1 MILTQSRP
9 MVEPAPIPDAPIRAE
24 AVDPEQSVLVQ
35 APAGSGKTTL
45 LTQRLL
51 ALLQRVQ
58 TPERIL
64 ALTFTRKASQE
75 MRARVMEALE
85 AAAHDTCPPRVNP
98 LTWTLARAARQHLQ
112 SLGIDLQQ
120 YPTRLRIE
128 TIDGFNAWLAAQLPI
143 TAGTGGQFVI
153 ARDAQRLYRQAAER
167 ALAISGNAA
176 FANAVDR
183 SLELNDER
191 WALVRDL
198 VASMLSSRESWLA
211 VLAGHLQAHTDPDEL
226 QLRFIHAALEE
237 DLSLLIERHLQSAS
251 GELGAERIGALS
263 RLARGAVSRLDSTS
277 PILGNWRNA
286 VPDLRPI
293 AAQVAQWRDLA
304 AWVLTQQGT
313 LRVSVNK
320 NQGFPPGC
328 AAKPE
333 MLDVLAELGRH
344 AAAVQTLRTVRL
356 LPDATYSPQQ
366 WERVQAVA
374 RTLVLA
380 AAELDTV
387 FRVRGECDFS
397 AVSMAA
403 MRALGTATQPT
414 DLNLLLDYR
423 IEHVLVDEFQDT
435 SNAQLDLFK
444 VMTAGWQRGDG
455 RTFFCVGDPMQSIY
469 GFREAEVRAFLE
481 LAQDGLGDVPLRALR
496 LSSNFR
502 AQAPLVE
509 WINATFSQIL
519 PARDDR
525 HRGAIAY
532 SPAVARAAAAI
543 TADSGVKMLLFDS
556 AAAEAAQVAQEVR
569 KRRDAHPQWR
579 IAILVRNKSHALE
592 IVAALQARYLKFRAL
607 EIGRLQDHPVVSD
620 IIALSRALLHLDDR
634 IAWLS
639 VLRSPFVGM
648 HLADLWTLSRGAS
661 TLWMALQDD
670 SLHAQLSDDG
680 RQRAR
685 RITDTLR
692 QAFSIHDQSSLARWV
707 ERVWIALGGPCSGLS
722 ETDLASARAAFSRLE
737 QMDASGLLDPTQ
749 FESAFDRLFPAD
761 EGDQPIEIMTIHK
774 AKGLEFD
781 MVIVPRLE
789 ARTRS
794 AARSF
799 LQQHRFS
806 REDRPGFVLAAAAG
820 AGEEEDALFEF
831 LRRADQ
837 DSARLEAQRL
847 LYVACTRAKS
857 ELWLSAVAGP
867 QDDVD
872 GKEFKP
878 AAASLLGVLW
888 PVVAQDFGRVVVAGR
903 ESVPARPTVG
913 LRRVA
918 ADWAPPRIEDGVG
931 PIALNAAIDS
941 ESSTPPFDWASETAR
956 QIGTLVH
963 AQLQLLHC
971 DAGAPARI
979 GAQADYFRRWFAQRG
994 VPAAQIEVATQ
1005 RVIDSLLA
1013 IAEDERGR
1021 WILRADVE
1029 QEARELG
1036 LSGVLEGRIVKI
1048 VLDRTFVDQGV
1059 RWIIDYKTSQHSG
1072 GEREQFL
1079 DNEVVRYAQQMRRYA
1094 RIASRLGPEPIRLG
1108 LYFPL
1113 MRAWR
1118 EWPADDEAA

>member
-1 MILTQSRP
+1 MADNYL
-9 MVEPAPIPDAPIRAE
+9 IPDAQIRDE

-58 TPERIL
+58 APERIL
-64 ALTFTRKASQE
+64 ALTFTRKAAQE
-75 MRARVMEALE
+75 MRARVMDALE
-85 AAAHDTCPPRVNP
+85 AATRDTCPPEVNL
-98 LTWTLARAARQHLQ
+98 LTWTLARAARRHLQ
-112 SLGIDLQQ
+112 SLGIDLRQ

-128 TIDGFNAWLAAQLPI
+128 TIDGFNAWLAAQLPVS
-143 TAGTGGQFVI
+143 AGTGGRFVI
-153 ARDAQRLYRQAAER
+153 ARDARRLYGEAAER

-176 FANAVDR
+176 FAQAVDR

-191 WALVRDL
+191 WSLVRNL
-198 VASMLSSRESWLA
+198 VASMLSTRESWLPI
-211 VLAGHLQAHTDPDEL
+211 LAGHLQAHAEL
-226 QLRFIHAALEE
+226 DDRQLRFIHAALEE
-237 DLSLLIERHLQSAS
+237 DLSLLIERHLQSAFV
-251 GELGAERIGALS
+251 EIGAERLVALT
-263 RLARGAVSRLDSTS
+263 RLARRAVSRLEPTAS
-277 PILGNWRNA
+277 ILGNWRGV
-286 VPDLRPI
+286 VPDLRPV
-293 AAQVAQWRDLA
+293 AAQVAQWRDVA
-304 AWVLTQQGT
+304 AWVLTQQGA
-313 LRVSVNK
+313 LRLTVNK
-320 NQGFPPGC
+320 NQGFPPGSDTK
-328 AAKPE
+328 AE
-333 MLDVLAELGRH
+333 MLDLLAELGRRP
-344 AAAVQTLRTVRL
+344 AAVQALRTVRL
-356 LPDATYSPQQ
+356 LPDSTYSSQQ
-366 WERVQAVA
+366 WERAQAVSS
-374 RTLVLA
+374 TLVLA

-387 FRVRGECDFS
+387 FRLRGESDFS

-403 MRALGTATQPT
+403 MRALGTATEPT

-481 LAQDGLGDVPLRALR
+481 LAQDGLGDVPLHALR

-502 AQAPLVE
+502 AQAPLVD

-519 PARDDR
+519 PSRDDR

-532 SPAVARAAAAI
+532 SPAVARAAVAM
-543 TADSGVKMLLFDS
+543 TADSGVKMWLFDS
-556 AAAEAAQVAQEVR
+556 VAAEAARIAQEVQQ
-569 KRRDAHPQWR
+569 RRDAHPQWR

-592 IVAALQARYLKFRAL
+592 IAAALAARQLKYRAL

-620 IIALSRALLHLDDR
+620 IIQLSRALLHIDDR

-648 HLADLWTLSRGAS
+648 DLADLWTLSRGAS
-661 TLWMALQDD
+661 TLWMALQDED
-670 SLHAQLSDDG
+670 LRAHLSPG
-680 RQRAR
+680 GQQRAR
-685 RITDTLR
+685 RVTDTMR
-692 QAFSIHDQSSLARWV
+692 QAFSIHDQSALARWV
-707 ERVWIALGGPCSGLS
+707 ERVWIALGGPSTGLS
-722 ETDLASARAAFSRLE
+722 ETDRASARAAFSRLE
-737 QMDASGLLDPTQ
+737 QMDASGLHDPTQ

-794 AARSF
+794 ASRSF
-799 LQQHRFS
+799 LQQYRFS

-857 ELWLSAVAGP
+857 ELWLSANAGAVE
-867 QDDVD
+867 DVG

-878 AAASLLGVLW
+878 TAASLLGVLW
-888 PVVAQDFGRVVVAGR
+888 PIVGNCFERVVDADGN
-903 ESVPARPTVG
+903 PAPSRPTAS
-913 LRRVA
+913 LRRLA
-918 ADWAPPRIEDGVG
+918 ADWVPPRVEKDSVA
-931 PIALNAAIDS
+931 IALNAAIDP
-941 ESSTPPFDWASETAR
+941 ESATPPFDWASETAR

-963 AQLQLLHC
+963 AQLHRLHC
-971 DAGAPARI
+971 DADAPAQIRSRC
-979 GAQADYFRRWFAQRG
+979 DYFRRWFAQRG
-994 VPAAQIEVATQ
+994 VPAAQVEVATQ
-1005 RVIDSLLA
+1005 RVVDSLLA

-1021 WILRADVE
+1021 WILRPGLAE
-1029 QEARELG
+1029 EARELG

-1079 DNEVVRYAQQMRRYA
+1079 DNEVMRYAQQMRRYA
-1094 RIASRLGPEPIRLG
+1094 RIAARLGSEPIRLG

-1118 EWPADDEAA
+1118 EWPADMDAA